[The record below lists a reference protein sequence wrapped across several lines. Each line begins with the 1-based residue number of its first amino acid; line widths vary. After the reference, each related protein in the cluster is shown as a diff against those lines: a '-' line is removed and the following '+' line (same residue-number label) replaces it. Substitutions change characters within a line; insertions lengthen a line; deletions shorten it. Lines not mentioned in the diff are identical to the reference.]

1 LSGQALRS
9 TGVTDE
15 TGVMLTSEN
24 SGVET
29 LILLES
35 VNFIFD
41 YGEIEPDEVS
51 VASGVDAISCGW
63 VRIRP

>member
-1 LSGQALRS
+1 
-9 TGVTDE
+9 
-15 TGVMLTSEN
+15 MLTSEN